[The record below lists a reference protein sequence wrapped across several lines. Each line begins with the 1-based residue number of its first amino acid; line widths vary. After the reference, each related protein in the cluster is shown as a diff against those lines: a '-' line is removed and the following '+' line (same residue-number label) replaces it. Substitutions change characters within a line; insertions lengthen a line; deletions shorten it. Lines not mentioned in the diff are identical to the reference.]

1 MLVINVQAKKVKL
14 TIKNLFLLFLKPYFR
29 FKSFS
34 FHITQ
39 KELLQKP
46 NAIDIVRA
54 KAAESSAVYISEN
67 IQSGQLFSDRL
78 RLWDLASQHVSRG
91 GLFLEFGVS
100 RGKSINY
107 FASQLDT
114 SIKMFGFDSF
124 EGLKE
129 GFAGTEWTKGA
140 FTTNGKIP
148 KLDSRITVIKG
159 WFEQTLPI
167 FAKKLDSPISIIH
180 IDSDTY
186 ESTNFVLKELE
197 VFLSAGT
204 LILFDEY
211 HGHPNWE
218 NCEFKAWQECV
229 LRNNIEYKYLGFAPH
244 AALVQIKSKTS

>member
-1 MLVINVQAKKVKL
+1 MLRSIPSSLLNPNVIDKVRSL
-14 TIKNLFLLFLKPYFR
+14 
-29 FKSFS
+29 
-34 FHITQ
+34 
-39 KELLQKP
+39 
-46 NAIDIVRA
+46 AV
-54 KAAESSAVYISEN
+54 ESSARYIIN
-67 IQSGQLFSDRL
+67 QSSHAQIFSDRL
-78 RLWDLASQHVSRG
+78 RLWDLASQHASRG

-148 KLDSRITVIKG
+148 KLDSRITVVKG
-159 WFEQTLPI
+159 WFEETLPI

-186 ESTNFVLKELE
+186 ESTDFVLKELE

-229 LRNNIEYKYLGFAPH
+229 LRNNIEYNYLGFAPH
-244 AALVQIKSKTS
+244 AALVQIKRKTA